1 MDVLNLPV
9 WEAAPGLLGWRV
21 CRRLGEQVWKLTVVE
36 TEAYASVA
44 DGASHA
50 WRGPT
55 PRNQP
60 MFGPVG
66 RSYVYF
72 IYGMYHCLNVV
83 AHAPNEAGAVL
94 IRALDHP
101 QCNGPGKLCRFL
113 QIDRELSDR
122 DLLGAVDNKQDFGA
136 VATSGPSKQTLQNGE
151 TEANCQQLLDPQEL
165 WLEPGLP
172 NGPIEQGLRVGIR
185 KSAELPWRFWI
196 GGNRNVSR
204 GPVKPPRV

>member
-1 MDVLNLPV
+1 MLVVDAGMDSLNLPV
-9 WEAAPGLLGWRV
+9 WEAAPRLLGWRV
-21 CRRLGEQVWKLTVVE
+21 CRRLGDVTWKLPIVE
-36 TEAYASVA
+36 TEAYASSQ

-83 AHAPNEAGAVL
+83 AHAPDQAGAVL
-94 IRALDHP
+94 LRALDHP

-113 QIDRELSDR
+113 HIDR
-122 DLLGAVDNKQDFGA
+122 DLTDRNLFA
-136 VATSGPSKQTLQNGE
+136 SE
-151 TEANCQQLLDPQEL
+151 EL
-165 WLEPGLP
+165 WLEPGEAD
-172 NGPIEQGLRVGIR
+172 GPVTAGLRVGIR
-185 KSAELPWRFWI
+185 KSVELPWRFWLT
-196 GGNRNVSR
+196 GNRNVSR
-204 GPVKPPRV
+204 GPVSPLGQGPARGSAKAGP